1 MRQYD
6 NETTGQQVKTQNVAS
21 DDLDRKR
28 EYHYETIDKCWH
40 CKGTGKV
47 TVEQVQPSTFSSK
60 FAKRLYLLSQHQ
72 KEKTCDFC
80 NGSGRVRKKKTVAI
94 SLEPYLE
101 K

>member
-1 MRQYD
+1 MRQQD
-6 NETTGQQVKTQNVAS
+6 NETTVQQV
-21 DDLDRKR
+21 DDLDRNR

-47 TVEQVQPSTFSSK
+47 TVASARK
-60 FAKRLYLLSQHQ
+60 FMGRVIQ

-80 NGSGRVRKKKTVAI
+80 NGSGRLRKKKTVVI

-101 K
+101 N

>member
-1 MRQYD
+1 MRQQD
-6 NETTGQQVKTQNVAS
+6 NETTVQQV
-21 DDLDRKR
+21 DDLDRNR

-47 TVEQVQPSTFSSK
+47 TVASARK
-60 FAKRLYLLSQHQ
+60 FMGRVFQ

-80 NGSGRVRKKKTVAI
+80 NGSGRLRKKKKVVI

>member
-1 MRQYD
+1 MKRLQD
-6 NETTGQQVKTQNVAS
+6 NETTGQQDNEM
-21 DDLDRKR
+21 DLDRKR

-47 TVEQVQPSTFSSK
+47 TVTPVRK
-60 FAKRLYLLSQHQ
+60 FMGRVLQ
-72 KEKTCDFC
+72 KEKTCGIC
-80 NGSGRVRKKKTVAI
+80 NGSGRVRKKKTVVI

>member
-6 NETTGQQVKTQNVAS
+6 NKTTGQHVETQNVAS
-21 DDLDRKR
+21 DDLDRNR

-47 TVEQVQPSTFSSK
+47 SVTPVRRFMGRV
-60 FAKRLYLLSQHQ
+60 LQ

-101 K
+101 N

>member
-1 MRQYD
+1 MRQQD
-6 NETTGQQVKTQNVAS
+6 NETTVQQV
-21 DDLDRKR
+21 DDLDRNK

-47 TVEQVQPSTFSSK
+47 TVASERK
-60 FAKRLYLLSQHQ
+60 FMGRVFH

-80 NGSGRVRKKKTVAI
+80 NGSGRLRKKKTVVI

-101 K
+101 N

>member
-6 NETTGQQVKTQNVAS
+6 NETTGQHVETQNVAS
-21 DDLDRKR
+21 DDLDRNR

-47 TVEQVQPSTFSSK
+47 SVTPVRRFMGRV
-60 FAKRLYLLSQHQ
+60 LQ

>member
-1 MRQYD
+1 MRQQD
-6 NETTGQQVKTQNVAS
+6 NETTVQQV
-21 DDLDRKR
+21 DDLDRNR

-47 TVEQVQPSTFSSK
+47 AVASARK
-60 FAKRLYLLSQHQ
+60 FMGRVLQ

-80 NGSGRVRKKKTVAI
+80 NGSGRVRKKKTVVI

-101 K
+101 N

>member
-1 MRQYD
+1 MRQQD
-6 NETTGQQVKTQNVAS
+6 NETTVQQV
-21 DDLDRKR
+21 DDLDRNR

-47 TVEQVQPSTFSSK
+47 TVASARK
-60 FAKRLYLLSQHQ
+60 FMGRVLQ

-80 NGSGRVRKKKTVAI
+80 NGSGRLRKKKTVVI

>member
-6 NETTGQQVKTQNVAS
+6 NETTVQQVETQNVAS
-21 DDLDRKR
+21 DDLDRNR

-47 TVEQVQPSTFSSK
+47 SVTPVRRFMGRV
-60 FAKRLYLLSQHQ
+60 LQ

>member
-1 MRQYD
+1 MRQQD
-6 NETTGQQVKTQNVAS
+6 NETTGQHVETQNVAS
-21 DDLDRKR
+21 DDLDRNR

-47 TVEQVQPSTFSSK
+47 TVTSVRK
-60 FAKRLYLLSQHQ
+60 FMGRVFQ
-72 KEKTCDFC
+72 KEKTCGFC
-80 NGSGRVRKKKTVAI
+80 NGSGRVRKKKTVVI

>member
-1 MRQYD
+1 MRQQD
-6 NETTGQQVKTQNVAS
+6 NETTVQQV
-21 DDLDRKR
+21 DDLDRNR

-47 TVEQVQPSTFSSK
+47 AVASARK
-60 FAKRLYLLSQHQ
+60 FMGRVLQ

-80 NGSGRVRKKKTVAI
+80 NGSGRLRKKKTVVI

>member
-1 MRQYD
+1 MRQQD
-6 NETTGQQVKTQNVAS
+6 NETTVQQV
-21 DDLDRKR
+21 DDLDRNR

-47 TVEQVQPSTFSSK
+47 TVASARK
-60 FAKRLYLLSQHQ
+60 FMGRVIQ

-80 NGSGRVRKKKTVAI
+80 NGSGRLRKKKTVVI

-101 K
+101 

>member
-1 MRQYD
+1 MRQQD
-6 NETTGQQVKTQNVAS
+6 KEITGQQV
-21 DDLDRKR
+21 DDLDRNR

-47 TVEQVQPSTFSSK
+47 AVEQVQPSTFSSK

-80 NGSGRVRKKKTVAI
+80 NGSGRVRKKKTVVI
-94 SLEPYLE
+94 NLEPYFE
-101 K
+101 N

>member
-6 NETTGQQVKTQNVAS
+6 NETTGQQVETQNVAS
-21 DDLDRKR
+21 DDLDRNR

-47 TVEQVQPSTFSSK
+47 TVASARK
-60 FAKRLYLLSQHQ
+60 FMGRVFQ

-80 NGSGRVRKKKTVAI
+80 NGSGRVRKKKTVVI

-101 K
+101 N

>member
-6 NETTGQQVKTQNVAS
+6 NETTGQQVETQNVAS
-21 DDLDRKR
+21 DDLDRNR

-47 TVEQVQPSTFSSK
+47 AVEQVQPSTFSSK

-80 NGSGRVRKKKTVAI
+80 NGSGRVRKKKTVVI
-94 SLEPYLE
+94 NLEPYFE
-101 K
+101 N